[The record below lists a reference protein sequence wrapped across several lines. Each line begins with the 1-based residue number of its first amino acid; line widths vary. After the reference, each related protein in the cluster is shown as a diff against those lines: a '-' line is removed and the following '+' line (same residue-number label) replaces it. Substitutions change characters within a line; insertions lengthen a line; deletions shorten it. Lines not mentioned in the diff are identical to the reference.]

1 MSSPLSAGTL
11 KDHVLG
17 KYESGLIQDFSQA
30 LCQVAKGLH
39 FLHMKKITHHNVK
52 PTSIKITSFDT
63 YGEMAVKLGDFG
75 ISRIP
80 KPNSSFS
87 LWKIA
92 GSKSWMPSEV
102 YHATAFTP
110 EMDVFSYGLVMGF
123 ALSKGTHPYGL
134 DKEKRVCRIKEGEPI
149 VMTVE
154 DLDLPAG
161 TADGVLILIKSLLK
175 FDPQLRPEISAVIKH
190 WFFNSADAGIYLF
203 R

>member
-123 ALSKGTHPYGL
+123 ALSKGTHP
-134 DKEKRVCRIKEGEPI
+134 
-149 VMTVE
+149 TVWIRKNE
-154 DLDLPAG
+154 CA
-161 TADGVLILIKSLLK
+161 A
-175 FDPQLRPEISAVIKH
+175 LRQVNP
-190 WFFNSADAGIYLF
+190 WL
-203 R
+203 